1 MEIENLVS
9 LHQFCE
15 FHEIE
20 NTLVLALNEHDLIEI
35 FIVDG
40 ESYIHTDS
48 IHLLEKII
56 RLHHDLSINFEGI
69 DVIVQLID
77 KINSLQEELIEMK
90 KRLEGIDGVK

>member
-77 KINSLQEELIEMK
+77 KINSLQEELMEMK
-90 KRLEGIDGVK
+90 RRLEGIEN

>member
-35 FIVDG
+35 FILDG

-90 KRLEGIDGVK
+90 KRLEGIDG

>member
-35 FIVDG
+35 FIVEG

-77 KINSLQEELIEMK
+77 KINSLQEELMEMK
-90 KRLEGIDGVK
+90 KRLDEIEG

>member
-69 DVIVQLID
+69 DVIVQLIN
-77 KINSLQEELIEMK
+77 KINSLQEELMEMK
-90 KRLEGIDGVK
+90 KRLEGIDG

>member
-48 IHLLEKII
+48 IQLLEKII

-77 KINSLQEELIEMK
+77 KINSLQEELMEMK
-90 KRLEGIDGVK
+90 RRLEGIDG

>member
-1 MEIENLVS
+1 MENENLIS

-20 NTLVLALNEHDLIEI
+20 NTLVIALNEHDLIEI

-40 ESYIHTDS
+40 ESYIHSDS
-48 IHLLEKII
+48 IHILEKII

-77 KINSLQEELIEMK
+77 KINSLQEELIELK
-90 KRLEGIDGVK
+90 KKLETAEN

>member
-77 KINSLQEELIEMK
+77 KINSLQEELMEMK

>member
-40 ESYIHTDS
+40 ESYIHTES

-77 KINSLQEELIEMK
+77 KINSLQEELMEMK
-90 KRLEGIDGVK
+90 KRLEGIEN

>member
-1 MEIENLVS
+1 MENENLIS

-40 ESYIHTDS
+40 ESYIHSDS
-48 IHLLEKII
+48 IHILEKII

-77 KINSLQEELIEMK
+77 KINSLQEELIELK
-90 KRLEGIDGVK
+90 KKLETAEN

>member
-1 MEIENLVS
+1 MENENLIS
-9 LHQFCE
+9 LHQVCE

-20 NTLVLALNEHDLIEI
+20 NTLVIALNEHDLIEI

-40 ESYIHTDS
+40 ESYIHSDS
-48 IHLLEKII
+48 IHILEKII

-77 KINSLQEELIEMK
+77 KINSLQEELIELK
-90 KRLEGIDGVK
+90 KKLETAEN

>member
-15 FHEIE
+15 FHKIE

-40 ESYIHTDS
+40 ESYIHTES

-90 KRLEGIDGVK
+90 KRLEGIDG

>member
-90 KRLEGIDGVK
+90 KRLEGIEN

>member
-1 MEIENLVS
+1 MENENLVS

-20 NTLVLALNEHDLIEI
+20 NTLVLAINEHDLIEI

-40 ESYIHTDS
+40 ESYIHSDS
-48 IHLLEKII
+48 IPILEKII

-77 KINSLQEELIEMK
+77 KINSLQEELMEMK
-90 KRLEGIDGVK
+90 KRLETAEN

>member
-1 MEIENLVS
+1 MENENLIS

-77 KINSLQEELIEMK
+77 KINSLQE
-90 KRLEGIDGVK
+90 

>member
-90 KRLEGIDGVK
+90 KRLEGIDG

>member
-77 KINSLQEELIEMK
+77 KINSLQEELMEMK
-90 KRLEGIDGVK
+90 KRLDEIEG

>member
-40 ESYIHTDS
+40 DSYIHSDS

-77 KINSLQEELIEMK
+77 KINSLQEELMEMK
-90 KRLEGIDGVK
+90 RRLEMIDG

>member
-40 ESYIHTDS
+40 ESYIHTES
-48 IHLLEKII
+48 IQLLEKII

-77 KINSLQEELIEMK
+77 KINSLQEELMEIK
-90 KRLEGIDGVK
+90 KRLEGIDG

>member
-1 MEIENLVS
+1 MENENLV
-9 LHQFCE
+9 LFHQFCE
-15 FHEIE
+15 FHKIE
-20 NTLVLALNEHDLIEI
+20 NTLVLALKEHDLIEI

-77 KINSLQEELIEMK
+77 KINSLQEELIELK
-90 KRLEGIDGVK
+90 KKLETAEN

>member
-35 FIVDG
+35 FILDG

-77 KINSLQEELIEMK
+77 KINSLQEELMEMK
-90 KRLEGIDGVK
+90 KRLEGIDG

>member
-1 MEIENLVS
+1 MENENLIS

-20 NTLVLALNEHDLIEI
+20 NTLVIALNEHDLIEI

-40 ESYIHTDS
+40 ESYIHSDS
-48 IHLLEKII
+48 IHILEKII

-69 DVIVQLID
+69 DVIVQLIH
-77 KINSLQEELIEMK
+77 KINSLQEELMEMK
-90 KRLEGIDGVK
+90 KRLETAEN

>member
-9 LHQFCE
+9 LHQFYE

-77 KINSLQEELIEMK
+77 KINSLQEELMQMK
-90 KRLEGIDGVK
+90 KKLEGIEK

>member
-1 MEIENLVS
+1 MENENLV
-9 LHQFCE
+9 LFHQFCE
-15 FHEIE
+15 FHKIE
-20 NTLVLALNEHDLIEI
+20 NTLVLALKEHDLIEI

-77 KINSLQEELIEMK
+77 KINSLQEELMEMK
-90 KRLEGIDGVK
+90 KKLETAEN

>member
-1 MEIENLVS
+1 MENENLIS

-40 ESYIHTDS
+40 ESYIHSDS
-48 IHLLEKII
+48 IQILEKII

-69 DVIVQLID
+69 DVIVQLIE
-77 KINSLQEELIEMK
+77 KIKSLQEELIELK
-90 KRLEGIDGVK
+90 KKLETAEN

>member
-40 ESYIHTDS
+40 DSYIHSDS

-77 KINSLQEELIEMK
+77 KINSLQEELMEMK

>member
-40 ESYIHTDS
+40 ESYIHTES

-77 KINSLQEELIEMK
+77 KINSLQEELMEMK
-90 KRLEGIDGVK
+90 KRLEGIDG

>member
-48 IHLLEKII
+48 IQLLEKII

-77 KINSLQEELIEMK
+77 KINSLQEELMEMK
-90 KRLEGIDGVK
+90 RRLEGIEN